1 MNVAG
6 LAVGDLTHGLA
17 VAGVPIVGLS
27 FGTTMQA
34 IFNLI
39 GPGYSLVTVDGR
51 STNCAAPPIGISA
64 ESRAGGRLLP
74 PAGR

>member
-1 MNVAG
+1 MNVAA

-34 IFNLI
+34 IFNLL

-51 STNCAAPPIGISA
+51 SVNCAAPPIGI
-64 ESRAGGRLLP
+64 
-74 PAGR
+74 